1 MFWPRFFEY
10 AQSHA
15 KERMP
20 VHYQEAAYLY
30 GNLEHEVDISKMP
43 FDDQVKN
50 DYAAFM
56 DLANNAPSSDEEVMR
71 TIFFERFGHTFYY
84 NYFFVHDLYLY

>member
-1 MFWPRFFEY
+1 
-10 AQSHA
+10 
-15 KERMP
+15 
-20 VHYQEAAYLY
+20 
-30 GNLEHEVDISKMP
+30 
-43 FDDQVKN
+43 
-50 DYAAFM
+50 M